1 MNVIEAVLGGP
12 LAAVLRPSIER
23 PGFERV
29 AIDDIVFAAFAY
41 SVSEFYGLDC
51 RDVVSLVAASPEYVN
66 PARPVLAADF
76 ELLADCI
83 GDALLPP
90 DVPLHPFTVTLH

>member
-1 MNVIEAVLGGP
+1 MNVFEAVLGEG
-12 LAAVLRPSIER
+12 AAAMPCPPIAR
-23 PGFERV
+23 PGLEGV
-29 AIDDIVFAAFAY
+29 VLDDIVFAAFAY
-41 SVSEFYGLDC
+41 SVAEFYGLDC